1 MKTELSKTLKKLR
14 NIRYLTAKDMA
25 MAFGISESYMS
36 LIENSKRPAPE
47 NFIENVQKFLN
58 LSTNETFE
66 LQQSLENT
74 QKEFFSD
81 REDVLQRLIKAKK
94 YVAEL
99 IQQWFT
105 QKISS
110 YAQNKPSNDNGLLD
124 TIIEYL
130 TNLKKEYHN
139 CMI

>member
-36 LIENSKRPAPE
+36 LIENGKRPAPE

-66 LQQSLENT
+66 LQKSLEST

-130 TNLKKEYHN
+130 TNLKKEYEN
-139 CMI
+139 CMM

>member
-36 LIENSKRPAPE
+36 LIENGKRPAPE

-99 IQQWFT
+99 IHQWFT

-130 TNLKKEYHN
+130 TNLKKEYEN

>member
-36 LIENSKRPAPE
+36 LIENGKRPAPE

-130 TNLKKEYHN
+130 TNLKKEYE
-139 CMI
+139 IV